1 MSFQDL
7 RKRFLLSNISLYWV
21 LLVPFVIQ
29 IIGTVGLVGY
39 LSYRSSEVA
48 VDKMANQVMSELG
61 DRIEQNLINHLRK
74 PTEINRNNAASIKI
88 GILDWQNLATVEKYF
103 WKQSQIFAD
112 VSAFAI
118 ANEQK
123 EILIVEKLDDGS
135 RVIRLRD
142 KLEFGKN

>member
-74 PTEINRNNAASIKI
+74 PTEINHISGNNRRS
-88 GILDWQNLATVEKYF
+88 LQTYPLLR
-103 WKQSQIFAD
+103 SQMSKKKF
-112 VSAFAI
+112 S
-118 ANEQK
+118 
-123 EILIVEKLDDGS
+123 S
-135 RVIRLRD
+135 
-142 KLEFGKN
+142 

>member
-1 MSFQDL
+1 MSFQDP

-39 LSYRSSEVA
+39 VSYRSSEAA

-61 DRIEQNLINHLRK
+61 DRIKQNLINHLRK
-74 PTEINRNNAASIKI
+74 PTEINRNNAASIKL
-88 GILDWQNLATVEKYF
+88 GILDWQNLATVEKCF
-103 WKQSQIFAD
+103 WQQSQIFAE
-112 VSAFAI
+112 VFAIAI

-135 RVIRLRD
+135 HVTSQ
-142 KLEFGKN
+142 